1 SQRWERDGTELHGD
15 WYLPAAETP
24 TRRIHATVELRSLDA
39 LVMRG
44 TLLVFLD
51 LAILGTLG
59 ILVLV
64 ADGLLPRWWR
74 QRRRDLLRSFR
85 FRLSF
90 ALFAAFVIPSAL
102 FGWWSF
108 QRLQVEDAQRRDL
121 VVRETL
127 RGIAAAASA
136 EELSAA
142 AARFETPLF
151 LYADGILA
159 STSDPLLDA
168 LAPLGRLLPAEVA
181 LTLAQGEEPSAG
193 ALTSVGGEVVRLGY
207 RAAQAPDGTAL
218 VLAAP
223 ARLDDRLLDRQRD
236 DLTIFLLFAL
246 SLGGL
251 IALAASGVGAR
262 QLSRPIRAL
271 RERALALARAEGAPA
286 PVEPPPAEFVPVF
299 RAFDRMTVELAESRR
314 ELVRAERV
322 LAWGEMARQ
331 VAHEIKNPLTPIRLG
346 VQHLRRARHD
356 GRVDFDAVLETT
368 TGRILAEIDRLDE
381 IARTF
386 SRYGLAPLEDAA
398 PVAVDLAAVAR
409 DLVTLERLGASE
421 VMWQSEIPEGALLV
435 AAQERALRDVLMN
448 LLENARLAQ
457 ARTVRLV
464 VTPMAD
470 AGATVTVTDDGHGI
484 DAALLLRIFE
494 PHFSTRTSG
503 SGLGLAVSRRLVER
517 WGGTITAASEPGQGA
532 TLTVRLAAAPPS
544 SAISFAPDGHR

>member
-1 SQRWERDGTELHGD
+1 
-15 WYLPAAETP
+15 
-24 TRRIHATVELRSLDA
+24 
-39 LVMRG
+39 M
-44 TLLVFLD
+44 
-51 LAILGTLG
+51 
-59 ILVLV
+59 
-64 ADGLLPRWWR
+64 
-74 QRRRDLLRSFR
+74 
-85 FRLSF
+85 
-90 ALFAAFVIPSAL
+90 
-102 FGWWSF
+102 
-108 QRLQVEDAQRRDL
+108 
-121 VVRETL
+121 
-127 RGIAAAASA
+127 
-136 EELSAA
+136 
-142 AARFETPLF
+142 
-151 LYADGILA
+151 
-159 STSDPLLDA
+159 
-168 LAPLGRLLPAEVA
+168 A

-207 RAAQAPDGTAL
+207 RAALSPDGTAL

-223 ARLDDRLLDRQRD
+223 ARLDDRLVDRQRD

-271 RERALALARAEGAPA
+271 RQRALTLARGEGAPA
-286 PVEPPPAEFVPVF
+286 PIETPPSEFVPVF

-346 VQHLRRARHD
+346 VQHLRRARQD
-356 GRVDFDAVLETT
+356 GRVDFDAVLETNT
-368 TGRILAEIDRLDE
+368 ARILAEIDRLDE
-381 IARTF
+381 IARAF

-398 PVAVDLAAVAR
+398 PVAVDVAAVAR
-409 DLVTLERLGASE
+409 DLLVLERLGASE
-421 VMWQSEIPEGALLV
+421 VVWQGEIPEQTILV

-464 VTPMAD
+464 ITA
-470 AGATVTVTDDGHGI
+470 ASEGGATVTVTDDGQGI
-484 DAALLLRIFE
+484 DAAMLQRIFE

-517 WGGTITAASEPGQGA
+517 WGGTITAVSEAGSGT
-532 TLTVRLAAAPPS
+532 TLTVRLAAAPMDHE
-544 SAISFAPDGHR
+544 ISFAPDGHR